1 MWRGN
6 FGLGQNQRILFNSRG
21 ATIHKHFSNENRIF
35 EYWNVNVYQGLKNG
49 TNLSHKNLNDII
61 LPNNSV
67 DSISPEKTRQNLMG
81 VMFVHVNSSNN
92 MLFTRLELKNI
103 FSVSAN
109 FYGFILIVIYL
120 RTNIK
125 NGIPTMRERVGIHI
139 AHQMT
144 HLHKRNGVVVLV
156 ISCRVLR
163 HTHEYVCITEPFI
176 KLHPKKWCR
185 CRRPRNN
192 YRLLLSGAAL
202 LYWI

>member
-1 MWRGN
+1 M
-6 FGLGQNQRILFNSRG
+6 
-21 ATIHKHFSNENRIF
+21 
-35 EYWNVNVYQGLKNG
+35 KNG
-49 TNLSHKNLNDII
+49 TNLSHQNLNDII

-125 NGIPTMRERVGIHI
+125 KRHPDNER
-139 AHQMT
+139 ARWDSYCASNDSFTQ
-144 HLHKRNGVVVLV
+144 
-156 ISCRVLR
+156 
-163 HTHEYVCITEPFI
+163 
-176 KLHPKKWCR
+176 KKWR
-185 CRRPRNN
+185 GSPG
-192 YRLLLSGAAL
+192 Y
-202 LYWI
+202 